1 MYENTLLYL
10 VPKVGAPFDGQR
22 LVGVDESFADGQ
34 RLSGRT
40 LNENLPCIFVSNS
53 WLSGFFT
60 FNVHRY
66 ERARHWRVAREEEWP
81 PLLQSAREAVAD
93 RVYAQIGTVV
103 ADAND
108 DRSWAPFP

>member
-1 MYENTLLYL
+1 MLYL

-22 LVGVDESFADGQ
+22 LVGVDESLADRQ

-40 LNENLPCIFVSNS
+40 LKEIFLYAFLCQIHGYQV
-53 WLSGFFT
+53 FFT

-66 ERARHWRVAREEEWP
+66 ERARHWRVAREEERP
-81 PLLQSAREAVAD
+81 PLLQSAGEAVAD
-93 RVYAQIGTVV
+93 RVDAQIGTVV
-103 ADAND
+103 ANAND